1 MVTFFL
7 SDGRG
12 LPMGEWELWRTCH
25 GASDTGILLRDEV
38 CVLMSGMAGRV
49 LRPRTDAHGRRRDP
63 EGFMS

>member
-1 MVTFFL
+1 
-7 SDGRG
+7 
-12 LPMGEWELWRTCH
+12 MGEWELWRTCH